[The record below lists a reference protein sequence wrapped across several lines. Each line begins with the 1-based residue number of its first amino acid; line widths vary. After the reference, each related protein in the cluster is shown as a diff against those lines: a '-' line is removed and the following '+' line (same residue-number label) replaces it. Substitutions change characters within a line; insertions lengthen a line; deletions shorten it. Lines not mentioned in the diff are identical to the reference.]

1 MVSIG
6 FQKGVRWLVLSVRT
20 DQCSQQSLQAKG
32 HKYYPMTTPI
42 ILNVV
47 IVSTKHLLHVYHC
60 QQSILV
66 QFNVH

>member
-1 MVSIG
+1 M
-6 FQKGVRWLVLSVRT
+6 KPKP
-20 DQCSQQSLQAKG
+20 QCSHQNLQAEG
-32 HKYYPMTTPI
+32 YTLMTTPI

-47 IVSTKHLLHVYHC
+47 IISTKHLLHVYYC